1 MNAYADQNEAAVDT
15 LVRTAFRHR
24 IVEPNFESGFARFS
38 KLTEDTLTASEF
50 QAAVAYCLARRLIR
64 DPVRLVEG
72 ALQCHWHLEL
82 TPAGVDAARVLSAQT
97 RRASE

>member
-1 MNAYADQNEAAVDT
+1 MSAYADQNETAVDT

-38 KLTEDTLTASEF
+38 TLTEGALTAAEF
-50 QAAVAYCLARRLIR
+50 QAAVVYCLARRLIR

-82 TPAGVDAARVLSAQT
+82 TPAGVDAARALSART

>member
-1 MNAYADQNEAAVDT
+1 MNASANQHEVAVDA
-15 LVRTAFRHR
+15 LVRTVFRHR

-38 KLTEDTLTASEF
+38 ELTEDVLTAAEF
-50 QAAVAYCLARRLIR
+50 QAAVAHCLARRLIR

-82 TPAGVDAARVLSAQT
+82 TPAGVGAARALSARALQ
-97 RRASE
+97 ASE

>member
-1 MNAYADQNEAAVDT
+1 MNASADQHETTVDT

-38 KLTEDTLTASEF
+38 TLTEGVHTAAEF
-50 QAAVAYCLARRLIR
+50 HTAVAHCLARRLIR

-82 TPAGVDAARVLSAQT
+82 TPAGVDAARALSART